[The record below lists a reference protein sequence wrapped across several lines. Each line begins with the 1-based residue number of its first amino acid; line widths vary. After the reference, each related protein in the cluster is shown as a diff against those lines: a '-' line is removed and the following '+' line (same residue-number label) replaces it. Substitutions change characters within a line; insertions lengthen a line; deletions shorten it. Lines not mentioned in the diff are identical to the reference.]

1 MPHEFLQLGR
11 LTIFR
16 ALSSSHRCGLVGLKD
31 VRWRLQSVTHPS
43 PSHQEVFILC
53 GDDQLATIATCEWNG
68 IPFSSGYR
76 RYAVFTRE
84 MLLVYSIFVFFQK
97 IQGRKNQRE
106 HHASGGAPLAA
117 NIAIDDGQWHMT

>member
-1 MPHEFLQLGR
+1 MFLGLECNPERKMDKKDEPTARNVCAKMPHEFLQLGR

-53 GDDQLATIATCEWNG
+53 GDDQLATIATWEWNG
-68 IPFSSGYR
+68 IPLCVNSELSY
-76 RYAVFTRE
+76 
-84 MLLVYSIFVFFQK
+84 
-97 IQGRKNQRE
+97 
-106 HHASGGAPLAA
+106 H
-117 NIAIDDGQWHMT
+117 